1 MMRIGYWKRSSRK
14 TGLLHDLKRNGGRK
28 RPFVSAPSCAPR
40 DDRGKYDDIENV
52 KNEAD
57 LRKFYL
63 LYSKKDATQLMRD
76 YELLTSGTLKRK
88 CSLAEVMECRNILK
102 YVVDT
107 ASVVHFLSSKGG
119 VQGSRA
125 STLHSANESH
135 HTTGPNNVYY
145 IHNIEKPKV
154 NRNELIRTS
163 RNNRCMNGLLNNN
176 MHKFIYRLKKCDILN
191 YKEKVISK
199 EHVNYSSLLFP
210 LTYVNL
216 RRANGSE
223 ANSYVMDTSIF
234 YHHVHKRNSKAFIE
248 ILRRVNYK
256 ILSAQEIKNGLLL
269 LTVLHHNNISMSNDK
284 SSIVKC
290 AGSSEV
296 LYRNEAYVNKK
307 MLQDIFINMC
317 RGIYTKVESI
327 SFLHLYDYLLLMCV
341 NEVKSKEVYAG
352 IINRLSHYVNVINKI
367 SNDLNR
373 SGETGEPLC
382 VGGETAIGS
391 DATDGSI
398 MQTGHPTE
406 DPLGL
411 KVESLERA
419 ASGLTIG
426 STDCAFH
433 GEGDEVDGANEEW
446 AQNIAQSDDCRFYLR
461 KDHRQHITNNL
472 LSIKNILL
480 HKVLLVYM
488 AKYLFSHIDSNILYA
503 HSDLICENLELM
515 THHMITNFIFT
526 IGTCKHI
533 DEFCMFMLAKYVQN
547 YVHTY
552 TPNEITIIVNTYA
565 DASLEDVSFY
575 ETICDHMKRNF
586 HTFSSI
592 DIIKIIYA
600 FSKVRIR
607 DVELLKMAYEKINN
621 YLEERERKIDD
632 MSVQVKGSYVQWE
645 SEKRKKKKNF
655 NTHGNGDAVVLSG
668 DFPDGGHH
676 PVASGNNLYEDK
688 QNKRNVTR
696 KKYVINKYLCAY
708 ALIAAGKLDYVEELD
723 KLFVHLKN
731 SIHSEGIDIRGVL
744 WMPMAITSL
753 LSSECIFH
761 FLPIYIN
768 LIYNAFK
775 KTQSPKLLS
784 LLIRRHSI
792 LLHTIE
798 TDIIPKKYIS
808 KGTLNNL
815 YYICKTKKDN
825 SKEKVF
831 IPDSSTFHIE
841 VSNALLSLDIAHR
854 KEVNIY
860 PFTIDIFISRP
871 GNCTHKGGQSSN
883 TQRDPPRA
891 AAPWSFG
898 TTDYPVDH
906 TVREKRKIHPYSK
919 GSDKDSD
926 KDGEK
931 DGEKDGGNDSR
942 YDDTNFEHTF
952 ETKKVKKKSKNKNEV
967 YTDVPIA

>member
-1 MMRIGYWKRSSRK
+1 MRIGYLKRSHRK
-14 TGLLHDLKRNGGRK
+14 TGLLHDFNTNGGRK
-28 RPFVSAPSCAPR
+28 RSFVSAPRCAPS
-40 DDRGKYDDIENV
+40 DDRGKYDDIENL

-57 LRKFYL
+57 LKNFYL
-63 LYSKKDATQLMRD
+63 RYNKKEATELLRD
-76 YELLTSGTLKRK
+76 YEILTSGTLKKK
-88 CSLAEVMECRNILK
+88 CSLAEVIECRKIFK

-107 ASVVHFLSSKGG
+107 TSVVHFLRSKGG
-119 VQGSRA
+119 CYKSSGSL
-125 STLHSANESH
+125 TTANESH
-135 HTTGPNNVYY
+135 QTSGPNNVYY

-154 NRNELIRTS
+154 NRSELIRTS
-163 RNNRCMNGLLNNN
+163 RNNRCMNALMNNN

-199 EHVNYSSLLFP
+199 EHVNYNSLLFP

-216 RRANGSE
+216 VKAKESE
-223 ANSYVMDTSIF
+223 ADSYFMDTNIF
-234 YHHVHKRNSKAFIE
+234 YHFIHRRNTKAFIE
-248 ILRRVNYK
+248 ILKRVNYK
-256 ILSAQEIKNGLLL
+256 ILSAQEIRNGLLL
-269 LTVLHHNNISMSNDK
+269 LTILHHNNISMSNDK
-284 SSIVKC
+284 SNIVKC
-290 AGSSEV
+290 AGTSEV
-296 LYRNEAYVNKK
+296 SYKNEDYVNKK
-307 MLQDIFINMC
+307 MLQEIFMNLC
-317 RGIYTKVESI
+317 QGIHSKLESI
-327 SFLHLYDYLLLMCV
+327 SFLQLYDYLLLMCI

-352 IINRLSHYVNVINKI
+352 ILNRLSHYVNVINKI

-373 SGETGEPLC
+373 SDATGGDPLC
-382 VGGETAIGS
+382 AETETVDGSASTIGS
-391 DATDGSI
+391 V
-398 MQTGHPTE
+398 MQSSHPRE

-411 KVESLERA
+411 QVESLDGA
-419 ASGLTIG
+419 APGWTNHSTIG
-426 STDCAFH
+426 AVN
-433 GEGDEVDGANEEW
+433 GEGDDIEAEDEEW
-446 AQNIAQSDDCRFYLR
+446 AQNIAQSDDSRFYLR

-488 AKYLFSHIDSNILYA
+488 TKYLFSHIDSNILYA

-526 IGTCKHI
+526 IGTCKHV

-575 ETICDHMKRNF
+575 ETICEHMKRNF
-586 HTFSSI
+586 ETFSSI

-621 YLEERERKIDD
+621 YLEERERKMDD
-632 MSVQVKGSYVQWE
+632 TCVQVKGPYVQWD
-645 SEKRKKKKNF
+645 SEKKKKKKNF
-655 NTHGNGDAVVLSG
+655 NSHFNGNTVVPSG
-668 DFPDGGHH
+668 GLLDESDHR
-676 PVASGNNLYEDK
+676 VASDNNVYEDK
-688 QNKRNVTR
+688 QIKRNVKR

-761 FLPIYIN
+761 FLPIYVH

-841 VSNALLSLDIAHR
+841 VSNALLSLDIAHK

-871 GNCTHKGGQSSN
+871 GDCTQKGGQSNN
-883 TQRDPPRA
+883 TQKDSRRA
-891 AAPWSFG
+891 AAPLSYG
-898 TTDYPVDH
+898 TTNFSLDH
-906 TVREKRKIHPYSK
+906 IAREKKKIQPY
-919 GSDKDSD
+919 D
-926 KDGEK
+926 
-931 DGEKDGGNDSR
+931 N
-942 YDDTNFEHTF
+942 DTNFEHTF